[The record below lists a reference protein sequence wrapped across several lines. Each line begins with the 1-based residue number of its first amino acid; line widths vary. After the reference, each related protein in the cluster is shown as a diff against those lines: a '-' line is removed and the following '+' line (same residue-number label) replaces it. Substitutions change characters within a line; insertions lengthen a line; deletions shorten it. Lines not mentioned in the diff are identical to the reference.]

1 MILKWIENKEKNKL
15 MDELST
21 FIDNLMGERDSLAE
35 KLRNFKKDEEISKLL
50 KENESLRINSLH
62 TLSEKEREEADAFR
76 EEHWKKC
83 KGNTSF
89 LLTGASIGTRVE
101 VICSK
106 CKTQK
111 DITDISVW

>member
-76 EEHWKKC
+76 EEHWKNVKV
-83 KGNTSF
+83 THLF
-89 LLTGASIGTRVE
+89 F
-101 VICSK
+101 
-106 CKTQK
+106 
-111 DITDISVW
+111 